1 MTTPAYAPPRL
12 LRNPH
17 VQSVL
22 ASHRLRRWLRR
33 RALNE
38 LQQQAEHLILDCGD
52 GVRLQGWYNGT
63 GASTPARGLVV
74 LLHGWEGSAQS
85 SYVCNTSLALQD
97 AGFAVFRL
105 EFRDHGDGQHLN
117 EGLFHSC
124 LIDEVV
130 GAVRAIGL
138 RWPTPPLF
146 LAGFSL
152 GGNFALRVAL
162 RAPAAGISL
171 VHTIAVCPAIDPPE
185 VLRAMERAP
194 FFYQQYFLMKWRRS
208 LRRKQEAFPHHYEFG
223 PWLKG
228 LGLRALTRELIVRY
242 SGFESLEHY
251 LDGYSLVHDRLSGLS
266 VPTTIL
272 TSEDDP
278 IIPVSGFRSLI
289 LPGCVRVQIMPHGG
303 HCGFLEDWRLRSWG
317 ERFVVATCEAA
328 TPPVGATIDSRRPA
342 DPAHG

>member
-1 MTTPAYAPPRL
+1 MNAPPFTPPRL

-17 VQSVL
+17 LQSVL

-33 RALNE
+33 DALRAL
-38 LQQQAEHLILDCGD
+38 QDQAKHCLLDCGD
-52 GVRLQGWYNGT
+52 GVRLQGWFNP
-63 GASTPARGLVV
+63 AAMPARGLVV

-85 SYVCNTSLALQD
+85 SYLCNTAVALLD
-97 AGFAVFRL
+97 AGFSVFRL

-130 GAVRAIGL
+130 GAVAEVGR
-138 RWPTPPLF
+138 RWPMQPLL

-162 RAPAAGISL
+162 RAPAAGIAL
-171 VHTIAVCPAIDPPE
+171 AHTIAVCPAIDPPE

-208 LRRKQEAFPHHYEFG
+208 LRRKQLAFPEHYDFG
-223 PWLKG
+223 PWMRG
-228 LGLRALTRELIVRY
+228 LGLRAMTQELIVRY
-242 SGFESLEHY
+242 SGFDSLEQY
-251 LDGYSLVHDRLSGLS
+251 LDGYALTGSRLAALS

-272 TSEDDP
+272 SSEDDP
-278 IIPVSGFRSLI
+278 IIPVAGFRELSL
-289 LPGCVRVQIMPHGG
+289 PPCVQVHLVPHGG
-303 HCGFLEDWRLRSWG
+303 HCGFLEDWRLRSWA
-317 ERFVVATCEAA
+317 ERFVVSACQTAA
-328 TPPVGATIDSRRPA
+328 DTPAPQQ
-342 DPAHG
+342 

>member
-1 MTTPAYAPPRL
+1 MTPQFLPPRL

-17 VQSVL
+17 LQSVL

-33 RALNE
+33 DALLR
-38 LQQQAEHLILDCGD
+38 LQCQAEHVILDCAD
-52 GVRLQGWYNGT
+52 GVRLQGWYN
-63 GASTPARGLVV
+63 ASTQMPARGLVV

-85 SYVCNTSLALQD
+85 SYLCNTSLALQD

-124 LIDEVV
+124 LIEEVV
-130 GAVRAIGL
+130 DAVAAVSR
-138 RWPTPPLF
+138 RWPITPLL

-162 RAPAAGISL
+162 RAPAAGIAL
-171 VHTIAVCPAIDPPE
+171 GHAIAVCPAIDPPA
-185 VLRAMERAP
+185 VLRAMEQAP
-194 FFYQQYFLMKWRRS
+194 FFYRQYFLMKWRRS
-208 LRRKQEAFPHHYEFG
+208 LRRKQAAFPHRYDFG
-223 PWLKG
+223 TWLRG
-228 LGLRALTRELIVRY
+228 LDIRALTRELIVRY
-242 SGFESLEHY
+242 SGFDSLEQY
-251 LDGYSLVHDRLSGLS
+251 LDGYSLARDRLSGLA

-278 IIPVSGFRSLI
+278 IIPISGFRELQ
-289 LPGCVRVQIMPHGG
+289 LPDCAHVHIARHGG

-317 ERFVVATCEAA
+317 ERFIVAACEAA
-328 TPPVGATIDSRRPA
+328 TLPAAESSSSNRPQA
-342 DPAHG
+342 VPTHA